1 MTNNDQQKGKSPSI
15 SACSFAQAV
24 LAITAIELLVETC
37 KAARDSISN
46 HPQSTEDPPTL
57 PILHRD
63 LLSLLSLVYGS
74 VTKLSLA
81 LKPSSPTY
89 SACLVPLQNLSNYI
103 AAISHCVS
111 MFDASVHGATLSKEV
126 ASVAIDVVE
135 TVQTLTTVFLEIE
148 GSSERSRTGDE
159 YLVRTGAV
167 HSIIDIARHAEDGL
181 SENNLTAV
189 RRLWFKDAGALEDGV
204 REVVEMIED
213 VQSGITTEYE
223 DGWDELGLE
232 PSQPLTEQELK
243 VAQKVLIVLRL
254 CNILHQRVIS
264 DILSTPTLLS
274 NSSLDDLA
282 PLSPALLGTVDE
294 LISALDSPQD
304 LDSVA
309 TELNMLRGVVDEIRN
324 RLSVLNN
331 QPVSLVTLLQKTSL
345 NEVTVSTNRNSGDG
359 WFNACF
365 DQIAKAI
372 HSAAEASN

>member
-1 MTNNDQQKGKSPSI
+1 MTNNDQQKGKSPST

-24 LAITAIELLVETC
+24 SAITAIELLVETC
-37 KAARDSISN
+37 KAARDSIFN
-46 HPQSTEDPPTL
+46 HPHSTEDPPPL
-57 PILHRD
+57 PVLHQD

-89 SACLVPLQNLSNYI
+89 SACLVPLQDLSNYI

-111 MFDASVHGATLSKEV
+111 MFDASVHGATLAKEV

-135 TVQTLTTVFLEIE
+135 TVQTLTTVFLQIE

-167 HSIIDIARHAEDGL
+167 HSVIDIARHAEDGL

-213 VQSGITTEYE
+213 VQSGITTESE

-243 VAQKVLIVLRL
+243 VAQKV
-254 CNILHQRVIS
+254 NILNPFQKVIS

-294 LISALDSPQD
+294 LICALDSPQD
-304 LDSVA
+304 LDSVT
-309 TELNMLRGVVDEIRN
+309 TELNMLKGVIDDIRN

-345 NEVTVSTNRNSGDG
+345 NEVTVSTNRNSRDG

-365 DQIAKAI
+365 DQITKAI